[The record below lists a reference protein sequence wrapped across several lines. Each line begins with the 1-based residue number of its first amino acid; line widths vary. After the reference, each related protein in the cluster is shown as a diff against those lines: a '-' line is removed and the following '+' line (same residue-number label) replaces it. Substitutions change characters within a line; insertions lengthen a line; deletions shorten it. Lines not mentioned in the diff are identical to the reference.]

1 MRRRIRSILLPWLA
15 IAKHPSNE
23 SGVGF
28 YNGNLFM
35 PAGNSMFYGEN
46 SKCEGIQMASQPGFA
61 LVKRRR
67 TRGIGTMGKDLLK
80 HLPAG
85 AEA

>member
-1 MRRRIRSILLPWLA
+1 
-15 IAKHPSNE
+15 
-23 SGVGF
+23 
-28 YNGNLFM
+28 
-35 PAGNSMFYGEN
+35 
-46 SKCEGIQMASQPGFA
+46 MASQPGFA

-67 TRGIGTMGKDLLK
+67 TRGIGKMGKDLLK